1 MRTHRSAVFAATGA
15 FHFDDVGAQV
25 GQNHTGGGAGDDAA
39 QVEDANTLKY
49 GGQENED
56 SIILLVV

>member
-1 MRTHRSAVFAATGA
+1 MRAHRTAIFAAAGA

-25 GQNHTGGGAGDDAA
+25 GQDHAGGGAGDDGA
-39 QVEDANTLKY
+39 QVENANTFEY

-56 SIILLVV
+56 SMDVAH